1 MTVISVLSIMSVPA
15 VLNTDTNSHVK
26 MVSYALKAQE
36 NLLLVLLDTTVR
48 TQRERRLKKL
58 FAQLDFTVL
67 WVLLPPISVN
77 LMRCARRVRLTPQLV
92 DKPEKIVCPDN
103 T

>member
-48 TQRERRLKKL
+48 RAPLPLIPVTPSFRVQRLAVPVFSVSEE
-58 FAQLDFTVL
+58 
-67 WVLLPPISVN
+67 LPTT
-77 LMRCARRVRLTPQLV
+77 LR
-92 DKPEKIVCPDN
+92 
-103 T
+103 